1 VKKKV
6 SIGIDIGGTNTV
18 YGILDREGKF
28 LAQGRISTKDHQ
40 EIEVFLA
47 ALNEKIRLSLRELN
61 NRVVVKG
68 IGIGAPMGNINKG
81 TIEYSADLPWKGVI
95 PFADLFKN
103 FTDFPVTVTND
114 ANAAAVGEMIYGGAK
129 GMRDFVVITL
139 GTGLGSGFVVNGELV
154 YGHDGFAG
162 ELGHTTIRPGESNRQ
177 CGCGRK
183 GCLETY
189 VSASGIKRTLFKLMG
204 DMIDDSPLK
213 GISFNDLTASMIK
226 DAAKEGDKIAIRA
239 FEHTGKMLGFKLA
252 DVVAHTNPEAI
263 FLFGGLALAKDLI
276 FEPTRRYMEQ
286 NLLSIY
292 KGKIKL
298 LPSKL
303 NSQNAAV
310 LGASA
315 LVWNWAENGDT
326 EKSST

>member
-1 VKKKV
+1 MKKKV

-18 YGILDREGKF
+18 YGILDRDGKF
-28 LAQGRISTKDHQ
+28 LAQGCISTKDHK

-47 ALNEKIRLSLRELN
+47 ALNEKIRLSLRKLN
-61 NRVVVKG
+61 NRIVVEG

-95 PFADLFKN
+95 PLADLFRN
-103 FTDFPVTVTND
+103 FTNLPVIVTND
-114 ANAAAVGEMIYGGAK
+114 ANAAAVGEMIYGGAR
-129 GMRDFVVITL
+129 GMRNFVVITL

-162 ELGHTTIRPGESNRQ
+162 ELGHTTIRPGESNRE

-189 VSASGIKRTLFKLMG
+189 VSASGIKRTMFKLMA

-213 GISFNDLTASMIK
+213 GISFNDLTASMIS

-315 LVWNWAENGDT
+315 LVWNYAENGDT
-326 EKSST
+326 EKFST